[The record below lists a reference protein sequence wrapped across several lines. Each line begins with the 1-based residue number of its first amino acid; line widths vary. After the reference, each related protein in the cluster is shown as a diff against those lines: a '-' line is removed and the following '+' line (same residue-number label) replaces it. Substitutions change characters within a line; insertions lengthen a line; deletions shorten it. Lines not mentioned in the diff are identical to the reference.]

1 MPGRSPLYAVAQ
13 LSAKPHRS
21 VAADRRRESFAR
33 RYGGY
38 IVPIAYIQLTKAVF
52 PRSDNRSIRL
62 QPQSKTFACR
72 HRDNIAPR
80 AHVQLSEFIPAGSND
95 RPISAQTYNMV
106 LAKRHADNI
115 SPSGNIRLFLTIHR
129 IRNPYASVRLHTRDK
144 ISFRA
149 DSMLTGR
156 NLLPYPAQ
164 MRVVPCPLCRLRM
177 RWFI

>member
-62 QPQSKTFACR
+62 QPQSKTFACH

-80 AHVQLSEFIPAGSND
+80 AHVQLSEFIVKPSTVQQLIVSSAMTTEYFSLRSLIQITPYSTGS
-95 RPISAQTYNMV
+95 I
-106 LAKRHADNI
+106 
-115 SPSGNIRLFLTIHR
+115 
-129 IRNPYASVRLHTRDK
+129 
-144 ISFRA
+144 
-149 DSMLTGR
+149 
-156 NLLPYPAQ
+156 
-164 MRVVPCPLCRLRM
+164 
-177 RWFI
+177 